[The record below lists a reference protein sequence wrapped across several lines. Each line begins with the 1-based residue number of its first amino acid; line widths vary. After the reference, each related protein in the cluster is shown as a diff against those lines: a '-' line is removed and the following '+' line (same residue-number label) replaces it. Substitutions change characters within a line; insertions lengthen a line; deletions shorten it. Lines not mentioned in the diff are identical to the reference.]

1 MTPSGEQLT
10 LKGEFNHYQENTF
23 SLNNRM
29 AISYGINLED
39 KEKVEITLGNIE
51 GRYSNCYQMVFVLKG
66 TLSLHDRR
74 FNTTIGEI
82 STQQHNFC
90 RLSTKSVKL
99 VMSEHDDEIVCINI
113 SEEFLSRYLTEEHP
127 LKKHFSNQK
136 PFRTMILT
144 NRSMYITPEMSAI
157 LQRIDHSSSGKL
169 CNQLLLESK
178 VIELMA
184 LQISQYEE
192 LERIQITTPL
202 KKEELERMQQAREI
216 LIGHTGEQLSLRTLA
231 HLVGTNEYNLKR
243 DFKTVFGTTV
253 YRYLSQYK
261 MEQAKDLMI
270 TTDNTIA
277 EISQRIGYKHAT
289 HFTSAFKKYFGYLPN
304 KIKSGKLS
312 LLLLIEDFSILFENL
327 EIFMI

>member
-66 TLSLHDRR
+66 TLSLRDRR
-74 FNTTIGEI
+74 FNTSIGEI

-127 LKKHFSNQK
+127 LKKTFFKS
-136 PFRTMILT
+136 
-144 NRSMYITPEMSAI
+144 EAI
-157 LQRIDHSSSGKL
+157 
-169 CNQLLLESK
+169 
-178 VIELMA
+178 
-184 LQISQYEE
+184 
-192 LERIQITTPL
+192 
-202 KKEELERMQQAREI
+202 
-216 LIGHTGEQLSLRTLA
+216 
-231 HLVGTNEYNLKR
+231 
-243 DFKTVFGTTV
+243 
-253 YRYLSQYK
+253 
-261 MEQAKDLMI
+261 
-270 TTDNTIA
+270 
-277 EISQRIGYKHAT
+277 
-289 HFTSAFKKYFGYLPN
+289 
-304 KIKSGKLS
+304 
-312 LLLLIEDFSILFENL
+312 
-327 EIFMI
+327 